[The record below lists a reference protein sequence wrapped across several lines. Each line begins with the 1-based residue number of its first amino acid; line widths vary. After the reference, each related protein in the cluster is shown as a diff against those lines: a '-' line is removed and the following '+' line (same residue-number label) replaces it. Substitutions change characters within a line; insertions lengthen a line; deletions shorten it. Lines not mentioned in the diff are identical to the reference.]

1 MKKFL
6 LRLSFFSLLVIS
18 IILFLLYRYGGY
30 VDYFY
35 NKCASPRQSSM
46 IIGDSRSFQGLQPF
60 VFNDNLSKDFDLPM
74 YNFSFTLA
82 QISYGE
88 SLLNSIKAKINS
100 KTENGLF
107 VLSVHPYILSQREK
121 DDFEKGIYFEESFP
135 PGNMNYLAMNPNVE
149 YFFKN
154 YDYFHFKAVIRKNSI
169 VHDDGWLEESNLPK
183 DPKILATWKKKQI
196 ELYGGFKNKWKK
208 SDYRIKQLIQTIKFL
223 KKHGTVV
230 LVRMPSSDNI
240 VEIENEYWQYFNLD
254 ITKLAIENNVQYLD
268 FTKNNSDYKTYD
280 GVHLDKVGGQKFTKS
295 VCDSILK
302 FMKN

>member
-6 LRLSFFSLLVIS
+6 VRLLVFSILITS

-35 NKCASPRQSSM
+35 NKCASPRQSAM
-46 IIGDSRSFQGLQPF
+46 IIGDSRSFQGLQPS
-60 VFNDNLSKDFDLPM
+60 VFNDNLSNDFDLPM

-82 QISYGE
+82 QVSYGE
-88 SLLNSIKAKINS
+88 SLLSSIKSKINS
-100 KTENGLF
+100 ETKNGLF
-107 VLSVHPYILSQREK
+107 ILSVHPYILSQRDK
-121 DDFEKGIYFEESFP
+121 DNFEKGIYFEESFP

-169 VHDDGWLEESNLPK
+169 VHDDGWLEEYNLPK
-183 DPKILATWKKKQI
+183 DTTTLADWRKNQI
-196 ELYGGFKNKWKK
+196 ELYGGFKSKWKK
-208 SDYRIKQLIQTIKFL
+208 SDYRIEQLSQTIKFL
-223 KKHGTVV
+223 KNHGTVV

-240 VEIENEYWQYFNLD
+240 VAIEKEYWQDFNSD
-254 ITKLAIENNVQYLD
+254 ITKVASENKVQYLD
-268 FTKNNSDYKTYD
+268 FTKNLSDYNTYD
-280 GVHLDKVGGQKFTKS
+280 GVHFDKNGGKKFTKA

-302 FMKN
+302 FKKN